1 MPQSQSRVV
10 GSGFT
15 VFRWQG
21 QSVAFL
27 EAFQD
32 DGQRPV
38 AQVEP
43 VQPLDEPYPI
53 EWAVP
58 RAMVGGSFMCRIK
71 ELWAKPVW
79 QHLAGF
85 AQANDL
91 LDVWAA
97 MTAMSSPL
105 TAQTIIKP
113 PGATYY
119 RVKTY
124 HNVVVSSI
132 DDSEQVS
139 IGQMTI
145 DRDIRCMYTKAT
157 RAIVAATA

>member
-1 MPQSQSRVV
+1 MPDSQSRVV

-21 QSVAFL
+21 QSIAFL
-27 EAFQD
+27 ERFAD
-32 DGQRPV
+32 AGQSPV

-43 VQPLDEPYPI
+43 VQPLDEPYPV
-53 EWAVP
+53 EFAVP
-58 RAMVGGSFMCRIK
+58 RAMRGGAFTCTIK

-79 QHLAGF
+79 QHLQGF

-97 MTAMSSPL
+97 MTAMASPL

-113 PGATYY
+113 PGANYY

-124 HNVVVSSI
+124 HNVVVAAI
-132 DDSEQVS
+132 DDSEQIS

-145 DRDIRCMYTKAT
+145 DRDVQCMYTRAT
-157 RAIVAATA
+157 RSVVGAA